1 VPPPADS
8 AASDKIGLGE
18 AVGLLGGVVFGA
30 LLVGGALAVG
40 ELLVFTGFEGDLLG
54 AGELSVGVGEDRRWL
69 GVGLADAV
77 VVEVCD
83 AVSRLVPRLLP
94 LFALAG
100 TDAVVGWVDR
110 PADWDGDVVFAVVVE
125 VGDPPMESSTAMMA
139 AIPHTARP
147 MPPIRRVRC
156 LESEPR
162 DRSGS

>member
-8 AASDKIGLGE
+8 AANDKIGVGE
-18 AVGLLGGVVFGA
+18 TGGLLGGVVVGA
-30 LLVGGALAVG
+30 LLVGALAVG
-40 ELLVFTGFEGDLLG
+40 ELLVFTGVEGDLLG

-100 TDAVVGWVDR
+100 SEAVVGWAGR
-110 PADWDGDVVFAVVVE
+110 LAD
-125 VGDPPMESSTAMMA
+125 
-139 AIPHTARP
+139 
-147 MPPIRRVRC
+147 
-156 LESEPR
+156 
-162 DRSGS
+162 